1 MGRNVFDYHNEKMRS
16 DLEYKAAYDAL
27 ESEFSIADALIRARV
42 EAGLTQAEVAVR
54 LGVTQPAVARMES
67 GRNISLKSV
76 ARYAGAIGRPITL
89 EVIPKPLQRLHELE
103 GAMRLQCTQD
113 AAAGGYLAV
122 EASEDFMQKRLARI
136 SEE

>member
-1 MGRNVFDYHNEKMRS
+1 MGRNVFDYHDEKVRG

-42 EAGLTQAEVAVR
+42 EAGLTQAEVAIR

-76 ARYAGAIGRPITL
+76 ARYAGAVGKSITL
-89 EVIPKPLQRLHELE
+89 EVMPKPL
-103 GAMRLQCTQD
+103 
-113 AAAGGYLAV
+113 
-122 EASEDFMQKRLARI
+122 
-136 SEE
+136 

>member
-1 MGRNVFDYHNEKMRS
+1 MGRNVFDYHDEKIRN
-16 DLEYKAAYDAL
+16 DAEYKAAYDAF

-89 EVIPKPLQRLHELE
+89 EVMPKPLQRLHELE

-113 AAAGGYLAV
+113 AAAGGYLSA
-122 EASEDFMQKRLARI
+122 EDSSEFMQKRLARV

>member
-1 MGRNVFDYHNEKMRS
+1 MGRNVFHYHDEKIRE
-16 DLEYKAAYDAL
+16 DAEYKAAYDAL

-42 EAGLTQAEVAVR
+42 EAGLTQAEVAAR

-89 EVIPKPLQRLHELE
+89 EVMPKP
-103 GAMRLQCTQD
+103 
-113 AAAGGYLAV
+113 
-122 EASEDFMQKRLARI
+122 I
-136 SEE
+136 

>member
-1 MGRNVFDYHNEKMRS
+1 MGRNIFDYHDEKIRGDS
-16 DLEYKAAYDAL
+16 EYQAAYEAL

-42 EAGLTQAEVAVR
+42 EAGLTQAEVALR

-89 EVIPKPLQRLHELE
+89 EIMPKTL
-103 GAMRLQCTQD
+103 
-113 AAAGGYLAV
+113 
-122 EASEDFMQKRLARI
+122 
-136 SEE
+136 

>member
-1 MGRNVFDYHNEKMRS
+1 MGKNVFDYHDEKIRG
-16 DLEYKAAYDAL
+16 DAEYKTAYDAL

-89 EVIPKPLQRLHELE
+89 KIIPTSVSSCGE
-103 GAMRLQCTQD
+103 
-113 AAAGGYLAV
+113 
-122 EASEDFMQKRLARI
+122 S
-136 SEE
+136 

>member
-1 MGRNVFDYHNEKMRS
+1 MGKNIYDYHNEKIQGDS
-16 DLEYKAAYDAL
+16 EYKAAYNAL
-27 ESEFSIADALIRARV
+27 ESEFSVADALIRARV

-89 EVIPKPLQRLHELE
+89 EVMPKPL
-103 GAMRLQCTQD
+103 
-113 AAAGGYLAV
+113 
-122 EASEDFMQKRLARI
+122 
-136 SEE
+136 

>member
-1 MGRNVFDYHNEKMRS
+1 MGRNVFDYHDEKIHG
-16 DLEYKAAYDAL
+16 DAKYKVAYDAL

-42 EAGLTQAEVAVR
+42 EAGLTQADVAVR

-89 EVIPKPLQRLHELE
+89 EVMPKPL
-103 GAMRLQCTQD
+103 
-113 AAAGGYLAV
+113 
-122 EASEDFMQKRLARI
+122 
-136 SEE
+136 

>member
-1 MGRNVFDYHNEKMRS
+1 MGRNILDYHKEKIRGDS
-16 DLEYKAAYDAL
+16 KYKAAYDAL

-42 EAGLTQAEVAVR
+42 DAGLTQAEVAAR

-89 EVIPKPLQRLHELE
+89 EITPKAL
-103 GAMRLQCTQD
+103 
-113 AAAGGYLAV
+113 
-122 EASEDFMQKRLARI
+122 
-136 SEE
+136 

>member
-1 MGRNVFDYHNEKMRS
+1 MGRNISDYHEEKIRGDS
-16 DLEYKAAYDAL
+16 AYKSAYEAL
-27 ESEFSIADALIRARV
+27 EPEFSIADALIRARV

-89 EVIPKPLQRLHELE
+89 EIIPKPL
-103 GAMRLQCTQD
+103 
-113 AAAGGYLAV
+113 
-122 EASEDFMQKRLARI
+122 
-136 SEE
+136 